1 MSNQTYFQ
9 NEWLEEDKFSSWVA
23 RGLDDNKKAKFKVCR
38 KSFQLF
44 NMGEGHQTKSEKNKR
59 LMKNLSAFLVKSKR
73 KSWADNRQD
82 SVSNKSDD
90 VSGET
95 NKKNKQQATLKVVV
109 KNSEKLKGE
118 INWTLKTVSSGYSNN
133 SSKDISNLS
142 YAMCPDRKIATD
154 MRLDNK
160 IKTRYLD

>member
-23 RGLDDNKKAKFKVCR
+23 RGLDDNKKVCR

-73 KSWADNRQD
+73 KS
-82 SVSNKSDD
+82 
-90 VSGET
+90 
-95 NKKNKQQATLKVVV
+95 
-109 KNSEKLKGE
+109 
-118 INWTLKTVSSGYSNN
+118 
-133 SSKDISNLS
+133 
-142 YAMCPDRKIATD
+142 
-154 MRLDNK
+154 
-160 IKTRYLD
+160 